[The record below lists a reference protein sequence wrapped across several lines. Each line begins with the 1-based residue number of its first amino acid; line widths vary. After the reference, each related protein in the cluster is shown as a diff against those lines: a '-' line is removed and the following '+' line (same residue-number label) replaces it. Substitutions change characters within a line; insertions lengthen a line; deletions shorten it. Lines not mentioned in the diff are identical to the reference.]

1 MTAQFPTLQSR
12 TVPAGAAVAELP
24 LLDRIYRSR
33 GVQSTTELDS
43 DLQHLLPWQSMKGI
57 GAAVELLRRAL
68 DQQQRIVVIG
78 DYDVDGATSTA
89 LVVQVLQAL
98 GARVDFLL
106 PNRFEYGYGLSA
118 AIVEQAL
125 NGSPELII
133 TVDNGIASHDGVAA
147 AQAAGV
153 SVLITDHHLPGSDL
167 PPADAIVNPNQPGC
181 DFASKAACGCTVAF
195 YLMIALRAALR
206 DQGWFD
212 QQAIKPPKLAQWLD
226 LVALATVADVVP
238 LDANNRRLVNQGLGR
253 IRAGQSRPGIQALF
267 EVAGRQWQRAQASDF
282 GFAVGP
288 RLNAA
293 GRLDDMTIGVRCLLT
308 DSPVEA
314 RRLATQL
321 EDLNRERRAIER
333 SMVVEAQQALEQI
346 RELPPRFGHVLYQS
360 DWHEGVIGILASRI
374 KEQTHRPVIALAGAA
389 NGRLKGSARSIP
401 GFHLRDALDWIA
413 KQDPELLITFG
424 GHAMAAGLTLAEGNQ
439 DRLQHWFE
447 RSVQALCEPEALQP
461 MVMTD
466 GELNA
471 AERDLGTA
479 LALEQAGPFGQ
490 GFPTPIFQGEFW
502 IEQQKIVGE
511 RHLKLTLSD
520 QQGQSI
526 EAIAFNIDTHIWPT
540 SQRAL
545 AGIYQLSCNR
555 FRGRETVQ
563 LIFDA
568 IKPQASLNG

>member
-1 MTAQFPTLQSR
+1 MAAPFPKLQAR
-12 TVPAGAAVAELP
+12 PVPDGAVVAEQP

-33 GVQSTTELDS
+33 GVRSPQELDS
-43 DLQHLLPWQSMKGI
+43 SLQHLLPWQTMKGI
-57 GAAVELLRRAL
+57 EPAVELLIKAL
-68 DQQQRIVVIG
+68 DDRQRILVIG

-89 LVVQVLQAL
+89 LVVQILRAL
-98 GARVDFLL
+98 GAQVDYLL

-125 NGSPELII
+125 TRSPDLII
-133 TVDNGIASHDGVAA
+133 TVDNGIASLDGVAA

-153 SVLITDHHLPGSDL
+153 AVLITDHHLPGADL
-167 PPADAIVNPNQPGC
+167 PPAEAIVNPNQPGC

-195 YLMIALRAALR
+195 YLMIALRAELR
-206 DQGWFD
+206 DRGWFE
-212 QQAIKPPKLAQWLD
+212 QQSVQPPNLAQWLD

-267 EVAGRQWQRAQASDF
+267 EVAGREWQRAQASDF
-282 GFAVGP
+282 GFVVGP

-293 GRLDDMTIGVRCLLT
+293 GRLDDMAIGVRCLLT
-308 DSPVEA
+308 NNPGEA
-314 RRLATQL
+314 RQLAAQL

-333 SMVVEAQQALEQI
+333 SMVVEAQRTLEQI
-346 RELPPRFGHVLYQS
+346 SDLPPRNGHVLYQA

-374 KEQTHRPVIALAGAA
+374 KDQTHRPVIALAGSD

-424 GHAMAAGLTLAEGNQ
+424 GHAMAAGLTLSEGNEG
-439 DRLQHWFE
+439 RLQHWFE
-447 RSVQALCEPEALQP
+447 QAVQTLCEPEALQP
-461 MVMTD
+461 TVMTD
-466 GELNA
+466 GELSA
-471 AERDLGTA
+471 KERDLGTA

-490 GFPTPIFQGEFW
+490 GFPAPVFQGEFW

-511 RHLKLTLSD
+511 RHLKLSLSD
-520 QQGQSI
+520 KEGQSI
-526 EAIAFNIDTHIWPT
+526 EAIAFNIDIDVWPT
-540 SQRAL
+540 QNRAL
-545 AGIYQLSCNR
+545 SGIYQLSCNR

-568 IKPQASLNG
+568 IKPLETI

>member
-1 MTAQFPTLQSR
+1 VAAQFPTLQSR
-12 TVPAGAAVAELP
+12 SVPGGPPVTPLP

-33 GVQSTTELDS
+33 GVRSSEELDS
-43 DLQHLLPWQSMKGI
+43 GLQHLLPWQSLKGI
-57 GAAVELLRRAL
+57 DAAVELLCIAL
-68 DQQQRIVVIG
+68 DQQQRILVIG

-89 LVVQVLQAL
+89 LVVQVLQTL
-98 GARVDFLL
+98 GASVDYLL

-125 NGSPELII
+125 TLTPDLII
-133 TVDNGIASHDGVAA
+133 TVDNGIASLDGVAA

-153 SVLITDHHLPGSDL
+153 AVLITDHHLPGAEL
-167 PPADAIVNPNQPGC
+167 PPAQAIVNPNQPGC
-181 DFASKAACGCTVAF
+181 EFASKAACGCSVAF
-195 YLMIALRAALR
+195 YLMIALRATLR
-206 DQGWFD
+206 DRGWFE
-212 QQAIKPPKLAQWLD
+212 QRSVKPPNLAQWLD

-267 EVAGRQWQRAQASDF
+267 EIAGREWQRAQASDF
-282 GFAVGP
+282 GFVIGP

-293 GRLDDMTIGVRCLLT
+293 GRLDDMAIGVRCLLT
-308 DSPVEA
+308 DNPKEA
-314 RRLATQL
+314 RQLAAQL

-333 SMVVEAQQALEQI
+333 SMVVEAQNTLEQI
-346 RELPPRFGHVLYQS
+346 RDLTPRFGHVLYQA

-374 KEQTHRPVIALAGAA
+374 KEQTHRPVIALAGSD

-424 GHAMAAGLTLAEGNQ
+424 GHAMAAGLTLAEGDQ
-439 DRLQHWFE
+439 DRLQYWFE
-447 RSVQALCEPEALQP
+447 QSVQVLCEPEALQP

-466 GELNA
+466 GELSA
-471 AERDLGTA
+471 MERDLGTA
-479 LALEQAGPFGQ
+479 QALEQAGPFGQ
-490 GFPTPIFQGEFW
+490 GFPAPLFQGEFW

-511 RHLKLTLSD
+511 RHLKLTVSD
-520 QQGQSI
+520 RDGQSI
-526 EAIAFNIDTHIWPT
+526 EAIAFNIDVDIWPT
-540 SQRAL
+540 QQKAL

-568 IKPQASLNG
+568 IKPMETLEI

>member
-1 MTAQFPTLQSR
+1 MAAQFPILQSR
-12 TVPAGAAVAELP
+12 PVPDGAPVSDLP

-33 GVQSTTELDS
+33 GVRSATELDS
-43 DLQHLLPWQSMKGI
+43 SLQNLLRWQSMKGI
-57 GAAVELLRRAL
+57 DAAVDLLYRAL
-68 DQQQRIVVIG
+68 DQRQRILVIG

-98 GARVDFLL
+98 GASVDYLL

-125 NGSPELII
+125 TRSPDLII
-133 TVDNGIASHDGVAA
+133 TVDNGIASLDGVAA

-153 SVLITDHHLPGSDL
+153 AVLITDHHLPGAVL
-167 PPADAIVNPNQPGC
+167 PPAEAIVNPNQPGC
-181 DFASKAACGCTVAF
+181 EFASKAACGCTVAF
-195 YLMIALRAALR
+195 YLLIALRARLR
-206 DQGWFD
+206 EGGWFE
-212 QQAIKPPKLAQWLD
+212 QHAVKPPNLAQWLD

-267 EVAGRQWQRAQASDF
+267 EVAGREWQRAQASDF
-282 GFAVGP
+282 GFVVGP

-293 GRLDDMTIGVRCLLT
+293 GRLDDMAIGVRCLLT
-308 DSPVEA
+308 DNPGEA
-314 RRLATQL
+314 RQLAAKL

-333 SMVVEAQQALEQI
+333 SMVVEAQKTLEQI
-346 RELPPRFGHVLYQS
+346 RDLPPRFGHVLYQA

-374 KEQTHRPVIALAGAA
+374 KEQTHRPVIALAGSD

-413 KQDPELLITFG
+413 KQDPDLLITFG
-424 GHAMAAGLTLAEGNQ
+424 GHAMAAGLTLAEGNE

-447 RSVQALCEPEALQP
+447 QAVQRFCEPEALQP
-461 MVMTD
+461 AVKTD
-466 GELNA
+466 GELSA
-471 AERDLGTA
+471 RERDLGTA
-479 LALEQAGPFGQ
+479 LALELAGPFGQ
-490 GFPTPIFQGEFW
+490 GFPAPVFQGEFR

-511 RHLKLTLSD
+511 RHLKLTVSD
-520 QQGQSI
+520 REGQSI
-526 EAIAFNIDTHIWPT
+526 EAIAFNIDIDIWPT
-540 SQRAL
+540 EQKAL

-568 IKPQASLNG
+568 IKPLETLNG